1 VAWHDIFDGGFE
13 PDEVRAYEQ
22 LLHNLHDVQNR
33 LASMRMDRGTVEEIA
48 ADLEKW
54 RDRLDP
60 LVTDESNQVNGR
72 VLQLPVRGHA
82 MLPQLV
88 VSHRDHERLEG
99 TVTFGRWFMGG
110 GMAAHGGAVTLM
122 FDEALGN
129 LAGLAAGGMT
139 RTAYLKVDYRALTPI
154 DVELTTHVWVE
165 RIEGRKLYLRGELR
179 HGDVVCAEAEGL
191 FLKLLPENG
200 MGKRTT

>member
-1 VAWHDIFDGGFE
+1 
-13 PDEVRAYEQ
+13 
-22 LLHNLHDVQNR
+22 
-33 LASMRMDRGTVEEIA
+33 MRMDRGTVEEIA

-60 LVTDESNQVNGR
+60 LVTDEPNQVNGR

-129 LAGLAAGGMT
+129 LAGPAAKGMT

>member
-1 VAWHDIFDGGFE
+1 MVWHDIFDGGFE
-13 PDEVRAYEQ
+13 PEEVRAYEQ
-22 LLHNLHDVQNR
+22 LLRNLHDVQNGV
-33 LASMRMDRGTVEEIA
+33 ASMRMDRGTVEELA

-60 LVTDESNQVNGR
+60 LATDEPNQVNGR

-82 MLPQLV
+82 MLPELNV
-88 VSHRDHERLEG
+88 TTRDEKHLEG
-99 TVTFGRWFMGG
+99 TVIFGRWFMGG

-122 FDEALGN
+122 FDEALGIQ
-129 LAGLAAGGMT
+129 AGMTAGGMT

-154 DVELTTHVWVE
+154 DVELHARVWVD
-165 RIEGRKLYLRGELR
+165 RMEGRKLFVRGELR
-179 HGDVVCAEAEGL
+179 HGDVVCAEADGL

-200 MGKRTT
+200 MGKRTS